1 VPSLIAHIAVPLA
14 GRALLGP
21 EAIPRRVLVAGLV
34 LCALPDLDV
43 IAFRFGIPYASPW
56 GHRGFTHSIAFGLVV
71 ALVCWWMLRPARP
84 SRFTETATATY
95 LVACAVS
102 HGLLDGLTNG
112 GLGSALW
119 WPLSDDRWFAPFRP
133 IQVSPIGHAFF
144 SSRGLAVI
152 QSEAIWIG
160 LPALAISLIGL
171 AVRRR
176 LTARRTERAA

>member
-1 VPSLIAHIAVPLA
+1 MPSLFAHIAVPLA
-14 GRALLGP
+14 GRALLGQD
-21 EAIPRRVLVAGLV
+21 AIPRRVLVAGLV

-43 IAFRFGIPYASPW
+43 IAFGFGIPYASPW

-71 ALVCWWMLRPARP
+71 ALACWWMLRPARP
-84 SRFTETATATY
+84 SRFTFAAAIY
-95 LVACAVS
+95 LVVCAIS

-152 QSEAIWIG
+152 QSEAVWIG
-160 LPALAISLIGL
+160 LPALAVSLFGL

-176 LTARRTERAA
+176 LTARRVERTA

>member
-1 VPSLIAHIAVPLA
+1 MPSLFAHIAVPLA
-14 GRALLGP
+14 GRALLGQD
-21 EAIPRRVLVAGLV
+21 AIPRRVLIAGLV

-56 GHRGFTHSIAFGLVV
+56 GHRGFTHSIAFGLIV
-71 ALVCWWMLRPARP
+71 ALACWWMLRPARP
-84 SRFTETATATY
+84 SRFTFSAAIY
-95 LVACAVS
+95 LTVCAVS

-152 QSEAIWIG
+152 RSEAVWIG
-160 LPALAISLIGL
+160 LPALAVSLIGL
-171 AVRRR
+171 AARRR